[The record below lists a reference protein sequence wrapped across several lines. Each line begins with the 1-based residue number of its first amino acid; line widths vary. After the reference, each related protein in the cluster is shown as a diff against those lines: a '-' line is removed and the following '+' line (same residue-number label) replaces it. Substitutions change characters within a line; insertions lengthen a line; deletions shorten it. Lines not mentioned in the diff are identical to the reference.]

1 MPLVYGLQQRLQRET
16 SKKVRQIRTDLDSW
30 EDSLPDW
37 LRSPAS
43 DAEDRISGS
52 SSLLLGFL
60 AVKMLVARVE
70 LTVRSRSRPLSPA
83 TSVPLTLRYTAGS
96 EQRRDG

>member
-1 MPLVYGLQQRLQRET
+1 MRAAHCHIALCQLTEILGELMPLVYGLQQRLQRET

-43 DAEDRISGS
+43 DSEDRISGS

-70 LTVRSRSRPLSPA
+70 LTV
-83 TSVPLTLRYTAGS
+83 
-96 EQRRDG
+96 